1 MDRTLSELR
10 IWLFWDRKERVLEA
24 VLHPALPT
32 YPGHHLWK
40 RDFTGSSGL
49 FSIVFRLPLSD
60 EELHD
65 SMDRLKLFKIGYSWG
80 GVASLVVTV
89 DPKEAP
95 NARVYAGRLLRFY
108 VGLEDPVDLIA
119 DIEQAF
125 RI

>member
-32 YPGHHLWK
+32 CPGHHLWK

-80 GVASLVVTV
+80 GVSSLVVTV

-95 NARVYAGRLLRFY
+95 NARAYGGRLLRFY
-108 VGLEDPVDLIA
+108 VGLEDPMDLIA